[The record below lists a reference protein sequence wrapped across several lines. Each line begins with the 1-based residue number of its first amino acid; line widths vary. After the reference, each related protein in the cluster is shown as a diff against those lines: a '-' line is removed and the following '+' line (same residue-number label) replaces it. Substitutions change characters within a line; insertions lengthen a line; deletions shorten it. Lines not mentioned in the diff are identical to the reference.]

1 MALSSGVGIQEVSV
15 RIQYKKDNKSMEKVC
30 MKVVEE
36 VKKAVQHAE
45 VTVDTERFEVFLG
58 KAAIHVYNSTLYCMI
73 FLGHKDDFIV
83 FINGEEVYAGLK
95 ERSKTG
101 PHKADIHKVSS

>member
-1 MALSSGVGIQEVSV
+1 MRRTTLRAIGHVRILRYKAAAMALSSGVGIQEVAV

-36 VKKAVQHAE
+36 VKTAVQHAE

-58 KAAIHVYNSTLYCMI
+58 S
-73 FLGHKDDFIV
+73 
-83 FINGEEVYAGLK
+83 
-95 ERSKTG
+95 
-101 PHKADIHKVSS
+101 

>member
-1 MALSSGVGIQEVSV
+1 
-15 RIQYKKDNKSMEKVC
+15 
-30 MKVVEE
+30 
-36 VKKAVQHAE
+36 
-45 VTVDTERFEVFLG
+45 
-58 KAAIHVYNSTLYCMI
+58 MI

>member
-1 MALSSGVGIQEVSV
+1 
-15 RIQYKKDNKSMEKVC
+15 

-45 VTVDTERFEVFLG
+45 VTIDTERFEVFLG
-58 KAAIHVYNSTLYCMI
+58 SYLKAIHVFNSGVYCMV

-83 FINGEEVYAGLK
+83 FINGEEVYEGLK

-101 PHKADIHKVSS
+101 PHKA